1 MNLLTFTEKKEL
13 PTLSYAKSYHS
24 FAQSIYFFS
33 TSFCKTPKISYN
45 GELGKSTGAQH
56 AECSTKQKHAIQ

>member
-24 FAQSIYFFS
+24 FAQSI
-33 TSFCKTPKISYN
+33 SYN
-45 GELGKSTGAQH
+45 GELGKSAGAQH